1 MQCVLYRY
9 TQEKTVIEKVRVK
22 HFTVLDDEIIEFAQG
37 LNVVI
42 GENGVG
48 KSHILKLVYVL
59 VSVLHQSKIASIL
72 PNKQTLQKMI
82 AEKLL
87 NVFRPDTLGRLVRR
101 GRGRQRCEIKIFF
114 TNSRNNLSFDFSSAS
129 KTDVNIT
136 QMPSSFLE
144 DAPIFFP
151 TREVLS
157 IFPGFADLYRNKH
170 IEFDQTYYDLC
181 LALEATPLRGPR
193 FNDVK
198 PLLEPLET
206 LIGGTVKVDNGR
218 FYLAIPS
225 KGNMEISL
233 VAEGIRK
240 IAMLAYLITNGA
252 LKDKGTLFWD
262 EPETNLNPKLIK
274 EVAKALIALAKSEIQ
289 IFIASHSLFLLRE
302 LEILLS
308 SDGEDN
314 QVLQKYFVLSHN
326 DDRVELIQSD
336 NINELEPIVSLD
348 EALAQSDRY
357 LDLD

>member
-1 MQCVLYRY
+1 L
-9 TQEKTVIEKVRVK
+9 IEKVSVK
-22 HFTVLDDEIIEFAQG
+22 HFTVINEEIIMFAEG

-48 KSHILKLVYVL
+48 KSHILKLVYAL
-59 VSVLHQSKIASIL
+59 VSVLHQSKIASL
-72 PNKQTLQKMI
+72 SPNKQSLQKMI
-82 AEKLL
+82 AQKLL
-87 NVFRPDTLGRLVRR
+87 NVFKPDSLGRLVRR
-101 GRGRQRCEIKIFF
+101 GTGRQRCEIKILF
-114 TNSRNNLSFDFSSAS
+114 TNSQNNLSFDFSSAS

-136 QMPSSFLE
+136 KMPTSFLE

-157 IFPGFADLYRNKH
+157 IFPGFADLYRNRH
-170 IEFDQTYYDLC
+170 IEFDETYYDLC
-181 LALEATPLRGPR
+181 LALEATPLRGRR
-193 FNDVK
+193 FGDIK
-198 PLLEPLET
+198 PLLTPLET
-206 LIGGTVKVDNGR
+206 IIGGTIRVDNGR
-218 FYLAIPS
+218 FYLAIYG

-252 LKDKGTLFWD
+252 LKNKGTLFWD

-274 EVAKALIALAKSEIQ
+274 QVAQSLVALAKSEIQ

-302 LEILLS
+302 IEIILSKTKVSQRYIVLS
-308 SDGEDN
+308 SDEDN
-314 QVLQKYFVLSHN
+314 IHLL
-326 DDRVELIQSD
+326 QSD

-348 EALAQSDRY
+348 EALEQSDRY

>member
-1 MQCVLYRY
+1 M
-9 TQEKTVIEKVRVK
+9 IENISVK
-22 HFTVLDDEIIEFAQG
+22 HFTVLNDETIKFSEG

-59 VSVLHQSKIASIL
+59 VSVLHQSKIASIS
-72 PNKQTLQKMI
+72 PNKQSLQKII
-82 AEKLL
+82 AGKLL
-87 NVFRPDTLGRLVRR
+87 NVFKPDSLGRLVRR
-101 GRGRQRCEIKIFF
+101 GTGRQRCEIKILF
-114 TNSRNNLSFDFSSAS
+114 TNSQNNLSFDFSSAS

-136 QMPSSFLE
+136 KMPTSFLE

-157 IFPGFADLYRNKH
+157 IFPGFADLYRNRH
-170 IEFDQTYYDLC
+170 IEFDETYYDLC
-181 LALEATPLRGPR
+181 LALEATPLRGRR
-193 FNDVK
+193 FGDIK
-198 PLLEPLET
+198 PLLTPLET
-206 LIGGTVKVDNGR
+206 IIGGTIRVDNGR
-218 FYLAIPS
+218 FYLAIHG

-252 LKDKGTLFWD
+252 LKNKGTLFWD

-274 EVAKALIALAKSEIQ
+274 QVAQSLVALAKSEIQ

-302 LEILLS
+302 IEIILS
-308 SDGEDN
+308 KTKVSQRYIVLSTDEDN
-314 QVLQKYFVLSHN
+314 IHLL
-326 DDRVELIQSD
+326 QSD

-348 EALAQSDRY
+348 EVLEQSDRY

>member
-1 MQCVLYRY
+1 M
-9 TQEKTVIEKVRVK
+9 IERINVK
-22 HFTVLDDEIIEFAQG
+22 HFTVINDETVQFAEG
-37 LNVVI
+37 INVVI

-48 KSHILKLVYVL
+48 KSHVLKLTYVL
-59 VSVLHQSKIASIL
+59 VSVLHQAKTAAIS

-87 NVFRPDTLGRLVRR
+87 NVFKPDSLGRLVRR
-101 GRGRQRCEIKIFF
+101 GKGRQRCEIKILF
-114 TNSRNNLSFDFSSAS
+114 TNSHNNLSFDFSSAS

-136 QMPSSFLE
+136 KMPTAFLN

-157 IFPGFADLYRNKH
+157 IFPGFADLYRNRH
-170 IEFDQTYYDLC
+170 IEFDETYYDLC

-193 FNDVK
+193 FSDIK
-198 PLLEPLET
+198 PLLAPLEA
-206 LIGGTVKVDNGR
+206 LIGGTIRIDNGR
-218 FYLAIPS
+218 FYLAIHG

-274 EVAKALIALAKSEIQ
+274 EVAKSLVELAKSEIQ

-302 LEILLS
+302 LEIMLS
-308 SDGEDN
+308 NVNHPTDIT
-314 QVLQKYFVLSHN
+314 QRYIVLSI
-326 DDRVELIQSD
+326 DDDDIHLAQSD
-336 NINELEPIVSLD
+336 NIDELEPIVSLD
-348 EALAQSDRY
+348 EALEQSDRY
-357 LDLD
+357 LNLD

>member
-1 MQCVLYRY
+1 M
-9 TQEKTVIEKVRVK
+9 IEKVSVK
-22 HFTVLDDEIIEFAQG
+22 HFTVINEETIRFAKG

-48 KSHILKLVYVL
+48 KSHILKLVYAL
-59 VSVLHQSKIASIL
+59 VSVLHQSKNASL
-72 PNKQTLQKMI
+72 SPNKQTLQKMI
-82 AEKLL
+82 AQKLL
-87 NVFRPDTLGRLVRR
+87 NVFKPDSLGRLVRR
-101 GRGRQRCEIKIFF
+101 GKGRQRCEIKVYFK
-114 TNSRNNLSFDFSSAS
+114 NSDHNLSFDFSSAS

-136 QMPSSFLE
+136 QMPTTFVE

-157 IFPGFADLYRNKH
+157 IFPGFADLYRNRH
-170 IEFDQTYYDLC
+170 IEFDETYYDLC

-193 FNDVK
+193 FNDIK

-206 LIGGTVKVDNGR
+206 IIGGNIRIDNGR

-225 KGNMEISL
+225 RGNMEISL

-274 EVAKALIALAKSEIQ
+274 EVARSLVELAKSGIQ
-289 IFIASHSLFLLRE
+289 LFIASHSLFLLRE
-302 LEILLS
+302 LEIILS
-308 SDGEDN
+308 NVDEKTKVS
-314 QVLQKYFVLSHN
+314 QRYMVLSNN
-326 DDRVELIQSD
+326 DDGIQLSQSD
-336 NINELEPIVSLD
+336 TIEELEPIVSLD
-348 EALAQSDRY
+348 EALKQSDRY
-357 LDLD
+357 LEIE